1 MSNTITSLDVVPV
14 QAPAARRMKGGV
26 KYDAARTTEDN
37 RRHWQNADGNS
48 ANTSNSPDVR
58 RVLRNRARD
67 EDANNSY
74 INGLTSDRAHETI
87 ATGPRLK
94 LTLPDEYG
102 DPEVA
107 VQPTEV
113 DADRRIER
121 AFAAWAKSI
130 NLLDK
135 LLVMDMSE
143 TREGEIFVLKFINP
157 KLPKTAPQLD
167 IRLYEADQIDTPDL
181 AYDDPTAVS
190 GIVFDRWGNPT
201 EYHVLRRHPG
211 DAPSWKAGASEYDRI
226 PARQIIHL
234 FEPRRA
240 GQARGIP
247 AFTSSLPP
255 SAIMRRWTLAGLLTA
270 EAQSRINAVIEQEH
284 AIPGAGN
291 DGLDDDEQADPSG
304 EQIRFAGT
312 HMLTLAAGMKA
323 KTLPASAPA
332 ANYKEVKAEVLT
344 EVGRPIN
351 APGNVSRGT
360 SADMNYSSGR
370 LDRGQWQL
378 AITVRRPRLYE
389 TKLLDSLFVEWLR
402 LARFIPGYLP
412 ENLPPEE
419 TWDHEWAWD
428 GFDSID
434 PVKDAKA
441 GTERLTNRTSN
452 LKIEC
457 DVRGYDWRDVQDQQL
472 LEEAREAR
480 RRASLGLPPAQAAA
494 PTATPRP
501 APVAADD
508 EEGDDE

>member
-1 MSNTITSLDVVPV
+1 MSNSITSLDTVPFV
-14 QAPAARRMKGGV
+14 TPAPRRMKGGA

-48 ANTSNSPDVR
+48 ANAANSPDVR

-107 VQPTEV
+107 VHPTEP

-143 TREGEIFVLKFINP
+143 TREGEVFVLKFINP
-157 KLPKTAPQLD
+157 KLPASAPQLD

-181 AYDDPTAVS
+181 KYDDASAVS

-201 EYHVLRRHPG
+201 EYHVLRQHPG
-211 DAPSWKAGASEYDRI
+211 DLPSWRSSSQEYDRI
-226 PARQIIHL
+226 PARQMVHL

-270 EAQSRINAVIEQEH
+270 EAQSRINAVIEQEN
-284 AIPGAGN
+284 AIGGPGN
-291 DGLDDDEQADPSG
+291 DGYDDDENADPAG

-312 HMLTLAAGMKA
+312 HMLTLSAGQKA

-389 TKLLDSLFVEWLR
+389 SKLLDSLFTEWLR

-419 TWDHEWAWD
+419 LWDHEWAWD

-452 LKIEC
+452 RKIEC
-457 DVRGYDWRDVQDQQL
+457 DIRGYDWRDVQDQQL

-480 RRASLGLPPAQAAA
+480 RRAELGLPPAPVQSPAK
-494 PTATPRP
+494 PQP
-501 APVAADD
+501 APVAPDGAEEVDD
-508 EEGDDE
+508 A